1 LRIYNLSKK
10 AVEEFFS
17 TLWELPMQAD
27 KGKNPPKLK
36 DLKIAELDDP
46 ELAVIFE
53 NELKLYVGRKGKEL
67 YFPLLKD
74 EVILPKLAS
83 GTVDMGAV
91 KFVCNGAKVMRPGIV
106 SFTGDFRK
114 GDLLVVKEVSH
125 SKAIAIGRALSDKGE
140 MEAMKTGPAIEN
152 LHYVSDKFW
161 DALKLLEAHE

>member
-1 LRIYNLSKK
+1 
-10 AVEEFFS
+10 
-17 TLWELPMQAD
+17 
-27 KGKNPPKLK
+27 
-36 DLKIAELDDP
+36 
-46 ELAVIFE
+46 
-53 NELKLYVGRKGKEL
+53 
-67 YFPLLKD
+67 
-74 EVILPKLAS
+74 
-83 GTVDMGAV
+83 
-91 KFVCNGAKVMRPGIV
+91 MRPGIV